1 MKKYIIKNADGS
13 EQSEMQAIHESRKEA
28 GETLMDYICDH
39 NEDLDVDDDDYL
51 SPFDFA
57 LEEVECKEV
66 NEVITDFES
75 ARKALGGKPNA
86 DFTVAKKIL
95 SGNVVQ
101 LEDVARLVTDI
112 NPKHIEALIALNKL
126 FTIAQAW
133 NKEDGFVPDFSDWE
147 QDKWFPWFVYDKD
160 AAGFVHAYAL
170 HAYDCECEY
179 RFSALLQI
187 VRARR
192 AIRQAIRRPLQQGFL
207 VVCFTI
213 KQSSNEQQDNGQ
225 GYCQPNPA

>member
-39 NEDLDVDDDDYL
+39 NEDLDIDDDDYL
-51 SPFDFA
+51 SPFDFV

-75 ARKALGGKPNA
+75 ARKALGGKPNT
-86 DFTVAKKIL
+86 DFTVSKKIL

-101 LEDVARLVTDI
+101 LNDVARLVTDI
-112 NPKHIEALIALNKL
+112 NPMHIEALIALNEL

-133 NKEDGFVPDFSDWE
+133 NKEDGFVPDFSDWK

-160 AAGFVHAYAL
+160 AAGFVFAAAHAAPAYADAHFGSRL
-170 HAYDCECEY
+170 C
-179 RFSALLQI
+179 FKSSA
-187 VRARR
+187 RA
-192 AIRQAIRRPLQQGFL
+192 AQFGKQFADLYNKVFL
-207 VVCFTI
+207 
-213 KQSSNEQQDNGQ
+213 
-225 GYCQPNPA
+225 

>member
-39 NEDLDVDDDDYL
+39 NEDLDIDDDDYL
-51 SPFDFA
+51 SPFDFV

-86 DFTVAKKIL
+86 DFTVLKKNL

-101 LEDVARLVTDI
+101 LNDVARLVTDI
-112 NPKHIEALIALNKL
+112 NPKHIEALIALNEL

-133 NKEDGFVPDFSDWE
+133 NKEDRFAPDFSDRN
-147 QDKWFPWFVYDKD
+147 QDKWFPWFKYDKD
-160 AAGFVHAYAL
+160 AAGFVFAGTNYTPTLALASFGSRLCFKSYARAAQFGKQFADL
-170 HAYDCECEY
+170 YNKV
-179 RFSALLQI
+179 FLLSQ
-187 VRARR
+187 
-192 AIRQAIRRPLQQGFL
+192 
-207 VVCFTI
+207 
-213 KQSSNEQQDNGQ
+213 
-225 GYCQPNPA
+225 

>member
-1 MKKYIIKNADGS
+1 MKRYIIKNADGS
-13 EQSEMQAIHESRKEA
+13 EQSEMQAIHKSRKEA
-28 GETLMDYICDH
+28 GETLMDYICNH
-39 NEDLDVDDDDYL
+39 NEDLNVDDDDYL
-51 SPFDFA
+51 SPFDFV

-101 LEDVARLVTDI
+101 LNDVARLVTDI

-133 NKEDGFVPDFSDWE
+133 NKEDGFVPYFSDWE
-147 QDKWFPWFVYDKD
+147 QNKWFPWFVYDKD
-160 AAGFVHAYAL
+160 AAGFVFADTLNAPTNAPANFGSRL
-170 HAYDCECEY
+170 C
-179 RFSALLQI
+179 FKSST
-187 VRARR
+187 RA
-192 AIRQAIRRPLQQGFL
+192 AQFGKQFADLYNKVFL
-207 VVCFTI
+207 
-213 KQSSNEQQDNGQ
+213 
-225 GYCQPNPA
+225 

>member
-57 LEEVECKEV
+57 LEEVECTEV

-86 DFTVAKKIL
+86 DFTVSKKIL
-95 SGNVVQ
+95 SGNAVQ
-101 LEDVARLVTDI
+101 LNDVARLVTDI
-112 NPKHIEALIALNKL
+112 NPMHIEALIALNRL
-126 FTIAQAW
+126 FTIAEAW

-147 QDKWFPWFVYDKD
+147 QNKWFPWFVYDKD
-160 AAGFVHAYAL
+160 AAGFVYANSGNTPAYAYANVGSRL
-170 HAYDCECEY
+170 C
-179 RFSALLQI
+179 FKSSA
-187 VRARR
+187 RA
-192 AIRQAIRRPLQQGFL
+192 AQFGKQFADLYNKVFL
-207 VVCFTI
+207 
-213 KQSSNEQQDNGQ
+213 
-225 GYCQPNPA
+225 

>member
-28 GETLMDYICDH
+28 GEALMDFICNH
-39 NEDLDVDDDDYL
+39 NEGLDIDDEGYL

-66 NEVITDFES
+66 SEVITDFES

-95 SGNVVQ
+95 SGNVVR

-112 NPKHIEALIALNKL
+112 NPSHIEALIALNEL

-133 NKEDGFVPDFSDWE
+133 NKEDGFVPDFSDWH
-147 QDKWFPWFVYDKD
+147 QDKWFPWFKYDKD
-160 AAGFVHAYAL
+160 AAGFVYAHTGSTPTYATASFGSRL
-170 HAYDCECEY
+170 C
-179 RFSALLQI
+179 FKSSA
-187 VRARR
+187 RA
-192 AIRQAIRRPLQQGFL
+192 AQFGKQFIDLWNDVFL
-207 VVCFTI
+207 FR
-213 KQSSNEQQDNGQ
+213 
-225 GYCQPNPA
+225 